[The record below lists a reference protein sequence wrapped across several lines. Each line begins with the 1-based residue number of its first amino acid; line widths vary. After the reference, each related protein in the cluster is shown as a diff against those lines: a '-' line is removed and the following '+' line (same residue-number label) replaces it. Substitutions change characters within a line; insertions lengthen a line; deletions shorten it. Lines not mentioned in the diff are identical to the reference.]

1 MTVPVRSEIQ
11 ADARP
16 MWRPV
21 PYQELPLRPAT
32 VGGLETRPRPQLSTA
47 ELAYRIFASFRAHP
61 HINNVLTHIARANWI
76 QVEHTLNTI
85 LDPTTTSGGLSPLA
99 QNIVDLMCAERGI
112 TGKILKPHFH
122 AALYRL
128 LGPNGAKLLIHH
140 IEALFLELKWN
151 ADHPVPAASPSVP
164 SKETGHDRVEH

>member
-1 MTVPVRSEIQ
+1 MTIPVRSEIQ

-16 MWRPV
+16 MWRPIL
-21 PYQELPLRPAT
+21 YQELPLRPAT
-32 VGGLETRPRPQLSTA
+32 VRSFETCSRPQLSTA
-47 ELAYRIFASFRAHP
+47 ELAYRIVAVFRAHP
-61 HINNVLTHIARANWI
+61 HINNVLTHISRANWAV
-76 QVEHTLNTI
+76 VEHALNTI
-85 LDPTTTSGGLSPLA
+85 LDPTTTSAGLSPLA

-128 LGPNGAKLLIHH
+128 LGPNGAELLIRH

-151 ADHPVPAASPSVP
+151 ADHPAPAASSSVP
-164 SKETGHDRVEH
+164 LQGDRP

>member
-1 MTVPVRSEIQ
+1 MTTPVLSEIQ
-11 ADARP
+11 ADAHP

-32 VGGLETRPRPQLSTA
+32 VGSLEMRPRPQLSTA

-76 QVEHTLNTI
+76 LVEHALNTI

-99 QNIVDLMCAERGI
+99 QNIIDLMCAERGI

-122 AALYRL
+122 VALYGL
-128 LGPNGAKLLIHH
+128 LGPNDAKLLIHH
-140 IEALFLELKWN
+140 IEALFSRAKMERRSPR
-151 ADHPVPAASPSVP
+151 AAASPSAP
-164 SKETGHDRVEH
+164 QGDRP